1 MQRAADGTWQAESAS
16 GETVWAMLSP
26 GLCGSLF
33 AMAILAMFFFRGG
46 AGDEGLA
53 LALGA
58 SALALAA
65 WIAIARAWALRAPA
79 ALLPADYCVAAAGL
93 WIALQQVW
101 NPAPHGGMVT
111 AAVLGGFC
119 IAYMIGRLSRAA
131 PAVWRIAIALVV
143 LIACTCALW
152 SLIARVFLSR
162 QSAGLFIDVNN
173 FAAFLSLAAFAL
185 AAWFSGERRGE
196 RRGEWRVPGLVLC
209 TLVAAVLVQGMIG
222 SASRGA
228 LLGLVC
234 GLMIP
239 AWALRAHLSARRLAL
254 IALAVGAGL
263 AAMTLLFP
271 LLDGRGDLLARL
283 QAGGLGI
290 AGQMTGRTV
299 IWSAAWDMLQAAPW
313 HGYGLGSW
321 WLLYPAYRGAAD
333 EATGFHAHNDYL
345 ELAAEGGWPLAVLVL
360 AGMLFIARLLRPLWS
375 SRQAAVRAEA
385 AWLAGGL
392 LALAVHSVFNFN
404 LYMAPIVWLAGLLCA
419 RSANL
424 ALDQAVAA
432 AGRVRLPVRAAL
444 AVIALGL
451 AGLVAYAMANAAA
464 GVFYEAG
471 RQAHA
476 RGDADAAA
484 RLLGRAHGW
493 APWQDTMLIAH
504 ADLSFKRVL
513 AAPPTQREPLIAEVR
528 WLLDRATAV
537 NPFKP
542 YIPVLRGHL
551 YRMDAQVSAP
561 LRNGLAEAEYRRA
574 RALDPFYP
582 EATHA
587 LGRLLMEA
595 GRNADAAALLAAAPL
610 AFRGQPIDLLTHY
623 TLSAHAHARAGMA
636 REALAAAERAGDA
649 RTDGRGR
656 GFVAAFRKAYGW

>member
-1 MQRAADGTWQAESAS
+1 MTRAADGTWQAESAS
-16 GETVWAMLSP
+16 GESIWGMLAP
-26 GLCGSLF
+26 GLAGSLF
-33 AMAILAMFFFRGG
+33 ALAILAMFFFRGG
-46 AGDEGLA
+46 AGDEGVA
-53 LALGA
+53 LALGV

-65 WIAIARAWALRAPA
+65 WIAIARAWAARAPA

-93 WIALQQVW
+93 WIALQQIW

-119 IAYMIGRLSRAA
+119 VAYLIGRLSRAA

-143 LIACTCALW
+143 LLACTCALW
-152 SLIARVFLSR
+152 SLFARVFLSR

-185 AAWFSGERRGE
+185 AAWFCGERAAAR
-196 RRGEWRVPGLVLC
+196 RVPGVLLCTVAAALLVLA
-209 TLVAAVLVQGMIG
+209 LIG
-222 SASRGA
+222 SASRGG
-228 LLGLVC
+228 LLGLIC
-234 GLMIP
+234 GLLIP

-254 IALAVGAGL
+254 IVLAVGAGL

-299 IWSAAWDMLQAAPW
+299 IWAAAWDMLQAAPW
-313 HGYGLGSW
+313 HGYGLGTW
-321 WLLYPAYRGAAD
+321 WLLYPAYRGAGD
-333 EATGFHAHNDYL
+333 ETAGFHAHNDYL
-345 ELAAEGGWPLAVLVL
+345 ELAAEGGWPLALLVL
-360 AGMLFIARLLRPLWS
+360 AGMWCIARLLRPLWS

-404 LYMAPIVWLAGLLCA
+404 LYMAPIVWLAGLMCA

-424 ALDQAVAA
+424 ALEEAVAA
-432 AGRVRLPVRAAL
+432 AGQARLPLRPAL
-444 AVIALGL
+444 AVVALGL
-451 AGLVAYAMANAAA
+451 TGFVAYALANAAA

-476 RGDADAAA
+476 RGDADSAA

-493 APWQDTMLIAH
+493 APWQDTMLITH
-504 ADLSFKRVL
+504 ADLSFKRAL
-513 AAPPTQREPLIAEVR
+513 AAPPAQNEPLITEVR

-542 YIPVLRGHL
+542 YSHVLRGHL
-551 YRMDAQVSAP
+551 YRMDTQVP
-561 LRNGLAEAEYRRA
+561 TLLRNGLAEAEYRRA

-587 LGRLLMEA
+587 LARLLMEA
-595 GRNADAAALLAAAPL
+595 GRNTDAATLLAAAPL
-610 AFRGQPIDLLTHY
+610 EFRGQPIDLLTHY

-649 RTDGRGR
+649 RPDGRGK
-656 GFVAAFRKAYGW
+656 GFVAAFRKTYGL